1 MRFSGGAKI
10 TIAIP
15 VATWVLASMV
25 FARAVLLD
33 LG

>member
-1 MRFSGGAKI
+1 MRFRCSAKI
-10 TIAIP
+10 TIAIT
-15 VATWVLASMV
+15 VVTRVLASMV